1 MSDKPANAPATG
13 ATLRNDE
20 VLSYWQLAA
29 RDFRRRGLAM
39 GALAVVLFVI
49 TVAVFAPLIANNRP
63 LAVRMVWDID
73 YEDAYFIALEAHAKR
88 MAAATEEAKT
98 AENLVLLQ
106 ALRRMLPHLDGK
118 ERDDFVRLM
127 PALLHLHS
135 APFPV
140 KETTQFVDILEKDFD
155 PAVVTLVPVTDYPA
169 FKTLT
174 RGERLAMLIYVACV
188 AIFLLGRWLPRWKV
202 LAPATIVIVGLGWQ
216 AWLVAVPP
224 VQDAMKWR
232 LTLDSE
238 AFQSNADWWA
248 VRALVPYGENENI
261 TAEARQPPTFLIAE
275 SARAKDQHWHWLGT
289 DTNGRDVLCRM
300 VYGARI
306 AMLVG
311 IVAVSIYVTIG
322 IVLGAVAGYYGGWTD
337 ILLSRLT
344 EIVICF
350 PLLFLIL
357 SVQAFLQPSMV
368 NIMVALGLFSWT
380 GVARLQR
387 GEFLRIV
394 NLDYVAAVRA
404 LGGSDARIIFL
415 HILPN
420 AFAPILVMISFGM
433 AGSILVESSLSFL
446 GFGVPQPTASWG
458 DLLNNGRG
466 DIQGLWWLTLFPG
479 AAIFV
484 AVTCFNLVG
493 DALRDALDPRRG

>member
-1 MSDKPANAPATG
+1 MSDKPAPTV
-13 ATLRNDE
+13 TLDHKDE

-39 GALAVVLFVI
+39 GALAVVVFVI

-63 LAVRMVWDID
+63 LAVRMVWEIE
-73 YEDAYFIALEAHAKR
+73 YEDAYFIALEAREKTLASLPADEQ
-88 MAAATEEAKT
+88 AANE
-98 AENLVLLQ
+98 Q
-106 ALRRMLPHLDGK
+106 ALRAAIESMRRHLVPDLATK
-118 ERDDFVRLM
+118 LDVDATDFE
-127 PALLHLHS
+127 A
-135 APFPV
+135 A
-140 KETTQFVDILEKDFD
+140 FD
-155 PAVVTLVPVTDYPA
+155 PAAVTLAPVTDYPA
-169 FKTLT
+169 FRTLT
-174 RGERLAMLIYVACV
+174 RGERLAMLVYLACV
-188 AIFLLGRWLPRWKV
+188 IIFLLGRWLPRWRY
-202 LAPATIVIVGLGWQ
+202 LAPATICIVGLTWW
-216 AWLVAVPP
+216 AWLAISPP
-224 VQDAMKWR
+224 VQDATKWR
-232 LTLDSE
+232 LTLE
-238 AFQSNADWWA
+238 NEQFASNTDWWA
-248 VRALVPYGENENI
+248 VRAPVPYGENENI

-275 SARAKDQHWHWLGT
+275 SARAKGQHWHWLGT

-322 IVLGAVAGYYGGWTD
+322 IVLGAVAGFYGGWTD

-479 AAIFV
+479 AAIFM